1 MEQQI
6 VLLAI
11 AAVVGIIGKITF
23 DWLSRKENTPRAD
36 EGFVTLGMLKGHCD
50 SEQDDCKIKSE
61 MVEKGLILRMEQYKL
76 TVDKRLETGEKLFEK
91 FDASLSR
98 HNLLLDRLERRLDR
112 ILPGEKND
120 TEPYNFTS

>member
-50 SEQDDCKIKSE
+50 SEQVDCKIKSE
-61 MVEKGLILRMEQYKL
+61 MVERGLILRMEQYQA
-76 TVDKRLETGEKLFEK
+76 TVDKRLESGEKFFEK

-112 ILPGEKND
+112 LLPEEKND
-120 TEPYNFTS
+120 TNPYRLTP

>member
-1 MEQQI
+1 MEKQV

-11 AAVVGIIGKITF
+11 AAIVGIIGKITF

-36 EGFVTLGMLKGHCD
+36 EGFVTFGILKNHCD
-50 SEQDDCKIKSE
+50 SEQVDCGIKSKLIE
-61 MVEKGLILRMEQYKL
+61 EGLIRRMEQYQIA
-76 TVDKRLETGEKLFEK
+76 VEKRLETGEKLFEK

-112 ILPGEKND
+112 LLPEDKND
-120 TEPYNFTS
+120 TDAYRFTS